1 MGHSDGVP
9 RTTAVNILNTIQ
21 QLAQLGAA
29 SADVVEALQA
39 IRAGYSDE
47 AYERFEEEHPLVA
60 ALVAAACE
68 VEAALEMEG

>member
-1 MGHSDGVP
+1 MNVID
-9 RTTAVNILNTIQ
+9 TIR

-39 IRAGYSDE
+39 IRTGYSDE
-47 AYERFEEEHPLVA
+47 AYERLEEEHPLVA
-60 ALVAAACE
+60 ALVTAACE